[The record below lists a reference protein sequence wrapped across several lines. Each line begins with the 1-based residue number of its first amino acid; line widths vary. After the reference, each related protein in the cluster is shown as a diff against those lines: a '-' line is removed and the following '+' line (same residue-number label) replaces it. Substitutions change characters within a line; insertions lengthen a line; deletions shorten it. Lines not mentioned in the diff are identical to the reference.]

1 MKIILLE
8 DVKNIGMKWEMK
20 EVNDGFARN
29 FLFPQ
34 HKAVE
39 ATEHAITQQMQ
50 KKKAATAREKKQS
63 KADRQAIAKVDGV
76 EVVIK
81 AKADRGKLY
90 AAVTAKEVSEGL
102 KKQGFKF
109 KESEIEFSPTKD
121 VGISEA
127 TVSKGEFEAGITVA
141 IESKE

>member
-8 DVKNIGMKWEMK
+8 DVKNMGMKGEVK

-39 ATEHAITQQMQ
+39 ATEHAISQMEQ
-50 KKKAATAREKKQS
+50 KQKAATARDKKQAKAS
-63 KADRQAIAKVDGV
+63 KQAVHKVDGV

-81 AKADRGKLY
+81 AKADKGKLY
-90 AAVTAKEVSEGL
+90 AAVTAKDVSDGL
-102 KKQGFKF
+102 KALGHKF
-109 KESEIEFSPTKD
+109 KEDEVEFGPVKETGSF
-121 VGISEA
+121 EA
-127 TVSKGEFEAGITVA
+127 TAHKGEFEAGITVA
-141 IESKE
+141 IEEK

>member
-8 DVKNIGMKWEMK
+8 DVKNIGLKGDVK

-39 ATEHAITQQMQ
+39 ATEHAISQIQQ
-50 KKKAATAREKKQS
+50 KAKAATTRDKKQA
-63 KADRQAIAKVDGV
+63 KADKQAVHKVDGV

-81 AKADRGKLY
+81 VKTDKGKLY
-90 AAVTAKEVSEGL
+90 AAITAKDVSVGL
-102 KKQGFKF
+102 KGQGFKF
-109 KESEIEFSPTKD
+109 KEDEIEFPPTKET
-121 VGISEA
+121 GSYEA

-141 IESKE
+141 IESKD

>member
-8 DVKNIGMKWEMK
+8 DVKNVGLKGDVK

-39 ATEHAITQQMQ
+39 ATEHAISQVEQ
-50 KKKAATAREKKQS
+50 KQKAATARDKKQT
-63 KADRQAIAKVDGV
+63 KADKQAVHKVDGV
-76 EVVIK
+76 EVVVK
-81 AKADRGKLY
+81 VKTDNGKLY
-90 AAVTAKEVSEGL
+90 AAVTAKDVSDGL
-102 KKQGFKF
+102 KSQGFKF
-109 KESEIEFSPTKD
+109 KESEIEFPPTKD
-121 VGISEA
+121 IGSYEA
-127 TVSKGEFEAGITVA
+127 VVSKGEFEAGITVA

>member
-8 DVKNIGMKWEMK
+8 DVKSIGKKGDIK

-39 ATEHAITQQMQ
+39 ATEHAIAQQTQ

-63 KADRQAIAKVDGV
+63 KADRQAVSKVDGV
-76 EVVIK
+76 EVVIR
-81 AKADRGKLY
+81 AKADKGKLY
-90 AAVTAKEVSEGL
+90 AAVTAKEVSDGL
-102 KKQGFKF
+102 KSQGFKF
-109 KESEIEFSPTKD
+109 KESEVEFSTTKD
-121 VGISEA
+121 VGTYDAI
-127 TVSKGEFEAGITVA
+127 VSKGEFEAGITVA
-141 IESKE
+141 IEPK

>member
-8 DVKNIGMKWEMK
+8 DVKNIGLKGEIK

-39 ATEHAITQQMQ
+39 ATEHSIRQIDEQQ
-50 KKKAATAREKKQS
+50 KAATSREKKQA
-63 KADRQAIAKVDGV
+63 KADRQEVSRVDGE
-76 EVVIK
+76 EVVISV
-81 AKADRGKLY
+81 KADKGKLY
-90 AAVTAKEVSEGL
+90 AAVTAKDVAEAL
-102 KKQGFKF
+102 KEQGYKF
-109 KESEIEFSPTKD
+109 KDTEIEFEPKKELGTYD
-121 VGISEA
+121 AV
-127 TVSKGEFEAGITVA
+127 VSKGEFEAGITVA

>member
-8 DVKNIGMKWEMK
+8 DVKSLGMKGDIK

-39 ATEHAITQQMQ
+39 ATEHVILQQGQ
-50 KKKAATAREKKQS
+50 KQQAASAREKKQA
-63 KADRQAIAKVDGV
+63 KIGKQAVSKVDGV
-76 EVVIK
+76 EVLIK
-81 AKADRGKLY
+81 VKADKGKLY
-90 AAVTAKEVSEGL
+90 AAVTAKDVSEGL

-109 KESEIEFSPTKD
+109 KESEIEFTATKD
-121 VGISEA
+121 TGIFEA
-127 TVSKGEFEAGITVA
+127 IVSKGEFESGITVA
-141 IESKE
+141 VEAKE